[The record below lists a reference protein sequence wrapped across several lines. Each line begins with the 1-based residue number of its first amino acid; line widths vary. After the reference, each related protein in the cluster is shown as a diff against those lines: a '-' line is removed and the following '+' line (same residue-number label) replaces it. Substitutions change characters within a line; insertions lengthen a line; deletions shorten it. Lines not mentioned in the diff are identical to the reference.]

1 MASNGPQGNHDEE
14 IADRSRKAT
23 DIDTANGVPIKR
35 KDGKEGVDGLKN
47 SKELGEALNNLPGE
61 RLNFLQKLRETEFH
75 VLGKGFQALTR
86 DQNGFSVAFFTDAV
100 ETYQENN
107 RMIHGD
113 SLRQELSQ
121 DYSSESIEEEFE
133 AYTDNGLLTDSPI
146 PAFTGEAVETYNLVS
161 DLMGEYDQMTVMTEN
176 ASGRLDHGDVARNDN
191 ADIRSLA
198 VSYDLEALSFQESDG
213 MRGLMY
219 IAESPGSATSNYHQ
233 DDECEE
239 IFDELMEEGFVESGE
254 DVLQL
259 TEKGV
264 TAYEHVD
271 RFYSMF

>member
-35 KDGKEGVDGLKN
+35 KNGKEGVDGLKN

-61 RLNFLQKLRETEFH
+61 RLNLLQKLRETEFH
-75 VLGKGFQALTR
+75 VLGESFQALTR

-100 ETYQENN
+100 ETYKENN
-107 RMIHGD
+107 GMIQGD
-113 SLRQELSQ
+113 NLRQELSQ
-121 DYSSESIEEEFE
+121 DYSFESIEEEFE

-161 DLMGEYDQMTVMTEN
+161 DLMEEYDQMTVMTEN

-219 IAESPGSATSNYHQ
+219 IAKNPGSATSNYHQ
-233 DDECEE
+233 DEECEK
-239 IFDELMEEGFVESGE
+239 IFDELMEDGFVESGE